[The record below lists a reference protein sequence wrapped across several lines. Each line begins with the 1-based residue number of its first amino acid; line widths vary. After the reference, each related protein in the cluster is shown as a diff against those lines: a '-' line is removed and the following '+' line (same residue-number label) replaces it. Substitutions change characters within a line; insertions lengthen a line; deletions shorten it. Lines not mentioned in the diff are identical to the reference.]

1 MHLRMTH
8 YFRACMLGTVHEQM
22 ICQDLVHKHSICL
35 QVLQLTLAGLYGL
48 VALSAAAGWLPAACF
63 GALCLAS
70 PVVSACHL

>member
-1 MHLRMTH
+1 MAAIYDLLRLLYTD
-8 YFRACMLGTVHEQM
+8 TVFA
-22 ICQDLVHKHSICL
+22 L

-70 PVVSACHL
+70 PVVSTCQAWMLFV